1 MKDIVIISIYD
12 SFYYASIMIDGKVIE
27 KEEKD
32 RLLFEIENI
41 YYNNDF
47 EEGIKEKFK
56 DKTIIICENGGVDVL
71 WLD

>member
-71 WLD
+71 